1 MLVVAAGLMTYYLH
15 HLWVPTEPTGD
26 PAAYEKLLAV
36 HKAATDQFRDSVG
49 YVFDLTVTKT
59 VLPIV
64 TLLLGYLFGKKS

>member
-1 MLVVAAGLMTYYLH
+1 VLRRCCDV
-15 HLWVPTEPTGD
+15 
-26 PAAYEKLLAV
+26 
-36 HKAATDQFRDSVG
+36 QFRDPVG